1 MPTNVPLP
9 VGAADLASLPDERCC
24 ANNCAGQQKRHNC
37 GQRYEFA
44 DEVGGN
50 GRDGEG
56 EGQAPEDAL
65 DERALAEVV
74 KIGEPGRDV
83 PCADGCGDEGG
94 NRQRALQDLLCGD
107 VGDAENLDLL
117 FGQIMSSRG
126 SWVKRP

>member
-65 DERALAEVV
+65 DEGALAEVV
-74 KIGEPGRDV
+74 KVGEPGGDV
-83 PCADGCGDEGG
+83 PGADGCGDEGG
-94 NRQRALQDLLCGD
+94 NRQRALQDLSGGD

-126 SWVKRP
+126 S